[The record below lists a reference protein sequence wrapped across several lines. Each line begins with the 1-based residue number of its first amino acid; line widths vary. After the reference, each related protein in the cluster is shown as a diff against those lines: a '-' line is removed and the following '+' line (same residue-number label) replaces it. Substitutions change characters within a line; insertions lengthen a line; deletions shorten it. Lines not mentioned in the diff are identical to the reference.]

1 MLAAKCGH
9 NSQIEDVLAYH
20 ELRMSHIERSSD
32 FEFSVVTA
40 RPTLQERRLALA
52 AVGMILVGCITIAP
66 FADMPLTRLDSFI
79 PSTQVIISITSIIT
93 AVLLFGQFSTI
104 GSRGVLVLAGG
115 YLFIALVVVLHILTF
130 PGAFSAT
137 GLLRAGPQ
145 TAGWLYFLWHFSFP
159 IAVIGYVLLKD
170 EKSSIRYSAGSAI
183 VWTVMAV
190 VGLAC
195 SLTWIATA
203 LDQLLPVLFID
214 GTKFSAFANFA
225 TGTDLLLSAL
235 AFALLRKRGR
245 STLDLWLSVTVCAFL
260 AELVINTAFIS
271 GRFTLGWYSGR
282 AFSVLVPTIVLIL
295 LLAQTFALNAR
306 LMRLTTMLQ
315 RERSNKL
322 ANLEAVVA
330 SIAHEVRQPLASIA
344 VRGAAAGRYLDRTPP
359 DLHKTRYC
367 VGAIVDASMRASEI
381 FENIRALFSNTDQ
394 ERQPINVNQLMA
406 EALDLM
412 REELNAYR
420 IEISVQQAS
429 QLPPIMAHKGQLR
442 EVILNLIQNA
452 IEAMKALSCRRRI
465 LRIKTDRHGSEAI
478 LISVEDTGPGIEP
491 ETMKTIFEPF
501 FSTKTKGMGLGLA
514 ISKSI
519 VERHHGEL
527 SVSSEIDGGARFQ
540 ITLPIKATAEQEL
553 PVKLV
558 NVSQIPIS

>member
-1 MLAAKCGH
+1 
-9 NSQIEDVLAYH
+9 
-20 ELRMSHIERSSD
+20 
-32 FEFSVVTA
+32 
-40 RPTLQERRLALA
+40 
-52 AVGMILVGCITIAP
+52 
-66 FADMPLTRLDSFI
+66 
-79 PSTQVIISITSIIT
+79 
-93 AVLLFGQFSTI
+93 
-104 GSRGVLVLAGG
+104 
-115 YLFIALVVVLHILTF
+115 
-130 PGAFSAT
+130 
-137 GLLRAGPQ
+137 
-145 TAGWLYFLWHFSFP
+145 
-159 IAVIGYVLLKD
+159 
-170 EKSSIRYSAGSAI
+170 
-183 VWTVMAV
+183 
-190 VGLAC
+190 
-195 SLTWIATA
+195 
-203 LDQLLPVLFID
+203 
-214 GTKFSAFANFA
+214 
-225 TGTDLLLSAL
+225 
-235 AFALLRKRGR
+235 
-245 STLDLWLSVTVCAFL
+245 
-260 AELVINTAFIS
+260 
-271 GRFTLGWYSGR
+271 
-282 AFSVLVPTIVLIL
+282 
-295 LLAQTFALNAR
+295 
-306 LMRLTTMLQ
+306 
-315 RERSNKL
+315 
-322 ANLEAVVA
+322 
-330 SIAHEVRQPLASIA
+330 
-344 VRGAAAGRYLDRTPP
+344 
-359 DLHKTRYC
+359 
-367 VGAIVDASMRASEI
+367 
-381 FENIRALFSNTDQ
+381 LFSNTDQ
-394 ERQPINVNQLMA
+394 ERQPVNVNQLMA

>member
-1 MLAAKCGH
+1 
-9 NSQIEDVLAYH
+9 
-20 ELRMSHIERSSD
+20 MSHTEQSSD
-32 FEFSVVTA
+32 CEFSVVTA

-52 AVGMILVGCITIAP
+52 AVGLIVVGSITIAP

-79 PSTQVIISITSIIT
+79 PSIQVIVSITSIIT
-93 AVLLFGQFSTI
+93 SVLLFGQFSTI

-115 YLFIALVVVLHILTF
+115 YLFIALIVVLHILTF

-137 GLLRAGPQ
+137 GLLRAGSQ
-145 TAGWLYFLWHFSFP
+145 TAGWLYFLWHFGFP

-170 EKSSIRYSAGSAI
+170 EKTSIRYSAGSAI
-183 VWTVMAV
+183 VSTVIAV

-203 LDQLLPVLFID
+203 LDQSLPVLFID
-214 GTKFSAFANFA
+214 GTKFSAFANYA

-282 AFSVLVPTIVLIL
+282 AFSVLVPTIVLIFL
-295 LLAQTFALNAR
+295 LTQTFALNAR

-344 VRGAAAGRYLDRTPP
+344 VRGAAARRYLDRTPA
-359 DLHKTRYC
+359 DLHKTRYS
-367 VGAIVDASMRASEI
+367 VDTMVDASMRAGEI
-381 FENIRALFSNTDQ
+381 FENIRALFSDANQ
-394 ERQPINVNQLMA
+394 ERQPINVNQLTA
-406 EALDLM
+406 EALDLL
-412 REELNAYR
+412 REELNAHR
-420 IEISVQQAS
+420 IEISVQQAP
-429 QLPPIMAHKGQLR
+429 QLPPILAHRGQLR
-442 EVILNLIQNA
+442 EVVLNLIQNA
-452 IEAMKALSCRRRI
+452 IEAMKPLSCRRRI
-465 LRIKTDRHGSEAI
+465 LRIKTDHHGSEAI
-478 LISVEDTGPGIEP
+478 LISVEDAGPGIEP
-491 ETMKTIFEPF
+491 EKMKAIFEPF
-501 FSTKTKGMGLGLA
+501 FSTKAKGMGLGLA

-527 SVSSEIDGGARFQ
+527 SASPGIDGGACFRV
-540 ITLPIKATAEQEL
+540 IMPIKMTAQQDL
-553 PVKLV
+553 PVNRM
-558 NVSQIPIS
+558 NVGPHTPQLNEGV